1 MDNHMDI
8 LNERQRSILTF
19 IQDRTKSQGYP
30 PSVREIGQAVG
41 LKSSSTVHMYLC
53 QLEELG
59 FIRRDPAKPRAIIV
73 KEETQAKPPHTD
85 LNVQQIPVIGKVA
98 AGSPIL
104 AEENIENYMA
114 VPSDLLGK
122 GNYYILRVQGD
133 SMIDAGILNDD
144 YVIVKEQRDAAN
156 GEIVVALL
164 EDEATVKRFYRMADH
179 YKLQPENSAM
189 EPIITRDLTILGKV
203 AGLLRRM

>member
-1 MDNHMDI
+1 MDKMDT
-8 LNERQRSILTF
+8 LNERQRGILAF
-19 IQDRTKSQGYP
+19 IQQRTKSQGYP

-73 KEETQAKPPHTD
+73 TEEPKDTLE
-85 LNVQQIPVIGKVA
+85 LNVQQIPVLGKVA
-98 AGSPIL
+98 AGAPIL
-104 AEENIENYMA
+104 AEENIESYMA

-122 GNYYILRVQGD
+122 GNYYILRVQGE
-133 SMIDAGILNDD
+133 SMIDAGILDND
-144 YVIVKEQRDAAN
+144 YVIVREQRDAAN
-156 GEIVVALL
+156 GEIVVALI

-179 YKLQPENSAM
+179 YKLQPENSSM
-189 EPIITRDLTILGKV
+189 EPIITHELTILGKV

>member
-1 MDNHMDI
+1 MDNMDH
-8 LNERQRSILTF
+8 LNERQRDILTF

-73 KEETQAKPPHTD
+73 KEEPKPEPQID

-133 SMIDAGILNDD
+133 SMIEAGILNDD
-144 YVIVKEQRDAAN
+144 YVIVKEQRDAVN

>member
-1 MDNHMDI
+1 MENMDH
-8 LNERQRSILTF
+8 LNERQREILTF
-19 IQDRTKSQGYP
+19 IQHRTKSQGYP

-73 KEETQAKPPHTD
+73 KEKPKAEPQTE

-104 AEENIENYMA
+104 AEENIETYMA

-133 SMIDAGILNDD
+133 SMIEAGILNDD

-156 GEIVVALL
+156 GVIVVALL
-164 EDEATVKRFYRMADH
+164 EDEATVKRFYKMADH
-179 YKLQPENSAM
+179 YKLQPENSTM
-189 EPIITRDLTILGKV
+189 EPIIAHDLTILGKV

>member
-1 MDNHMDI
+1 MDT
-8 LNERQRSILTF
+8 LNERQRDILAF
-19 IQDRTKSQGYP
+19 IQQRTKSQGYP

-73 KEETQAKPPHTD
+73 KDEPKESLE
-85 LNVQQIPVIGKVA
+85 LNVQQIPVLGKVA

-104 AEENIENYMA
+104 AEENIDSYMA

-122 GNYYILRVQGD
+122 GNYYILRVQGE
-133 SMIDAGILNDD
+133 SMIEAGILDND
-144 YVIVKEQRDAAN
+144 YVIVREQRDAAN
-156 GEIVVALL
+156 GEIVVALI
-164 EDEATVKRFYRMADH
+164 EDEATVKRFYKMADH

-189 EPIITRDLTILGKV
+189 EPIITRELTILGKV

>member
-1 MDNHMDI
+1 MDKMASLNDRQRDI
-8 LNERQRSILTF
+8 LDF
-19 IQDRTKSQGYP
+19 IQNRTKSQGYP

-53 QLEELG
+53 QLEEMG
-59 FIRRDPAKPRAIIV
+59 FIRRDPAKPRAIIIV
-73 KEETQAKPPHTD
+73 KDEPENNME

-98 AGSPIL
+98 AGTPIL

-133 SMIDAGILNDD
+133 SMIEAGILNDD
-144 YVIVKEQRDAAN
+144 YVIVREQRDAAN

-164 EDEATVKRFYRMADH
+164 EDEATVKRFYKMADH

-189 EPIITRDLTILGKV
+189 EPILTRELTILGKV

>member
-1 MDNHMDI
+1 MAQLDS
-8 LNERQRSILTF
+8 LNERQRSILQF
-19 IQDRTKSQGYP
+19 IQEKTKVQGYP
-30 PSVREIGQAVG
+30 PSVREIGTAVG
-41 LKSSSTVHMYLC
+41 LKSSSTVHMYLV
-53 QLEELG
+53 QLEEMG
-59 FIRRDPAKPRAIIV
+59 FIKRDPAKPRAILV
-73 KEETQAKPPHTD
+73 VQDEPEENMDFKVRQ
-85 LNVQQIPVIGKVA
+85 LPVLGKVA

-114 VPSDLLGK
+114 VPVDFLGN

-133 SMIDAGILNDD
+133 SMIEAGIFDKD

-164 EDEATVKRFYRMADH
+164 EDEATVKRYYKMTDH
-179 YKLQPENSAM
+179 FKLQPENSAM
-189 EPIITRDLTILGKV
+189 EPIITTELTILGKV

>member
-1 MDNHMDI
+1 MGKIASLNDRQRDI
-8 LNERQRSILTF
+8 LEF
-19 IQDRTKSQGYP
+19 IQEKTKSQGYP

-59 FIRRDPAKPRAIIV
+59 FIRRDPAKPRAIIIV
-73 KEETQAKPPHTD
+73 KDESEEPTE

-98 AGSPIL
+98 AGTPIL

-133 SMIDAGILNDD
+133 SMIDAGILDND
-144 YVIVKEQRDAAN
+144 YVIVREQRDAAN

-164 EDEATVKRFYRMADH
+164 EDEATVKRFYKMADH
-179 YKLQPENSAM
+179 YKLQPENSALQ
-189 EPIITRDLTILGKV
+189 PIITRELTILGKV

>member
-1 MDNHMDI
+1 MDNTAS
-8 LNERQRSILTF
+8 LNDRQRNILAY
-19 IQDRTKSQGYP
+19 IKEKTKSQGYP

-41 LKSSSTVHMYLC
+41 LKSSSTVHMYLV
-53 QLEELG
+53 QLEEMG
-59 FIRRDPAKPRAIIV
+59 FIKRDPAKPRAILV
-73 KEETQAKPPHTD
+73 VNDEPETLIEYDVRQ
-85 LNVQQIPVIGKVA
+85 LPVLGKVA

-104 AEENIENYMA
+104 AEENIDSYMA

-133 SMIDAGILNDD
+133 SMINAGILNDD
-144 YVIVKEQRDAAN
+144 YVIVREQRDAAN

-164 EDEATVKRFYRMADH
+164 EDEATVKRFYKMADH

-189 EPIITRDLTILGKV
+189 EPIITRELTILGKV

>member
-1 MDNHMDI
+1 MDKIASLNDRQRDI
-8 LNERQRSILTF
+8 LEF
-19 IQDRTKSQGYP
+19 IKQKTKSQGYP

-41 LKSSSTVHMYLC
+41 LKSSSTVHMYLV
-53 QLEELG
+53 QLEQMG
-59 FIRRDPAKPRAIIV
+59 FIKRDPAKPRAILV
-73 KEETQAKPPHTD
+73 VNDEPETLIEYDVRQ
-85 LNVQQIPVIGKVA
+85 LPVLGKVA

-104 AEENIENYMA
+104 AEENIDSYMA

-133 SMIDAGILNDD
+133 SMIEAGILNND
-144 YVIVKEQRDAAN
+144 YVIVREQRDAAN

-164 EDEATVKRFYRMADH
+164 EDEATIKRFYKMADH